1 MFKLWITLAIM
12 GCSALA
18 FSAENVNKI
27 VAVQQ
32 AKIQDQSKSLQAVQ
46 NELAELKKKL
56 SAMET
61 NFLSKSDAEKTY
73 VKPGRGVGISL
84 SNCTEDY
91 NFTDIGTEHKLSA
104 YQCSPGKVSIGVR
117 HYGFANRVDRVYCC
131 SLSGSVQ

>member
-1 MFKLWITLAIM
+1 MFKLLIALAIM
-12 GCSALA
+12 GSSVSA
-18 FSAENVNKI
+18 FSAENVDRV

-32 AKIQDQSKSLQAVQ
+32 AKIQDQSKSLRDLQ
-46 NELAELKKKL
+46 NELADLKKKL
-56 SAMET
+56 STVES

-73 VKPGRGVGISL
+73 AKPGRAVGISL

-117 HYGFANRVDRVYCC
+117 HYGYANRVDRVYCC
-131 SLSGSVQ
+131 SLSGSIQ